1 MNREQRRRE
10 QFGKTQ
16 QPTIQDTQKQVTTQY
31 GHNGDKVILSW
42 NQKIEALMLTEDQVD
57 SMIGFLQKS
66 KQMLHD
72 HKVANGTQPS

>member
-1 MNREQRRRE
+1 MNRQQRRA
-10 QFGKTQ
+10 QQQGKPQLNETA
-16 QPTIQDTQKQVTTQY
+16 VTTQY

-42 NQKIEALMLTEDQVD
+42 NHKIQVLALTEEQVD

-72 HKVANGTQPS
+72 HKAQQGNLPS

>member
-1 MNREQRRRE
+1 MNREQRRQA

-16 QPTIQDTQKQVTTQY
+16 QPAIQDTQKAVTTQY
-31 GHNGDKVILSW
+31 GHNGDKVIMSW
-42 NQKIEALMLTEDQVD
+42 NQKIEALMLTEEQVD

-72 HKVANGTQPS
+72 HKAQQGNLPS